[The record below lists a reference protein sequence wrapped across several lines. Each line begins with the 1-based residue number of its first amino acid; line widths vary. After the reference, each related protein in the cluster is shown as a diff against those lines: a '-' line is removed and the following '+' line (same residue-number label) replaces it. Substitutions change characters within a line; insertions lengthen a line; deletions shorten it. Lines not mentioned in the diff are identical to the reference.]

1 MATLY
6 ELTTAAAALYE
17 MLQAEEIDEQTFN
30 DTLEAMGATEKV
42 ESYCKLIK
50 QLQSDVD
57 MFKGEIDRLTARK
70 KTAENGVERVKAAL
84 LDFMKQS
91 GQDKVKAGSFAV
103 STAKTQAVN
112 ITNEKAIPCRF
123 LVEQPPKIDKAA
135 IKNALKA
142 GEEVGGAALVTNTG
156 VRIR

>member
-6 ELTTAAAALYE
+6 ELSAQANALYE
-17 MLQAEEIDEQTFN
+17 MLQGEEIDEQTFA
-30 DTLEAMGATEKV
+30 DTLESLGAAEKV

-50 QLQSDVD
+50 QLQSDTE

-70 KTAENGVERVKAAL
+70 KTAENGVERMKAAL
-84 LDFMKQS
+84 LTFLQAS

-103 STAKTQAVN
+103 STATTQAVF
-112 ITNEKAIPCRF
+112 ITDERIIPRIY
-123 LVEQPPKIDKAA
+123 LKEQPPTIDKTAIKAA
-135 IKNALKA
+135 IK
-142 GEEVGGAALVTNTG
+142 GGATVDGAQLINNTG